1 MGSQVVETNARAL
14 IEVLRGIPRNR
25 HLCLEEGTLSG
36 WLYEVLEPHVE
47 ELTVAGVGKSRGPK
61 TDKLDA
67 FALAEKLRIGSLE
80 TRVYKNRGQFRR
92 LGERA
97 KSYDFLV
104 GDTVRVKNRL
114 KSVLR
119 SRGVAYGAGRSVYLK
134 RDREEWLAK
143 LPEASRT
150 TAGLLY
156 EEHDAL
162 VALRAKAEKALLAE
176 ARKHRE
182 WHVLKTCPGLGPI
195 RTAELLPV
203 VVTPY
208 RFQSRSRFWAYCGL
222 GVVMRSSSDW
232 VRGPGGRWV
241 REPVQQTRGLNRNF
255 NHTLK
260 RVFKGAATT
269 VIGRAENEPLY
280 RHYERLL
287 EGGTKPNLAKLT
299 IARQLAS
306 IVLAVWAHG
315 RSVRPQETGSDGVNR
330 AGIGERGVESGHNM
344 GSDETE
350 ANRLQGTASIHTV
363 GRGRE
368 PKPPL
373 KGYAPL
379 ESRTKRWATESQI
392 EGWFPL
398 QSGERDGCER
408 LPDCDADPASAP
420 LPTLSRRPGNP
431 NHADADGQKMSR
443 RRVGKVRLDRQPHR
457 RRVCKKR
464 GDVPFAEI

>member
-1 MGSQVVETNARAL
+1 M
-14 IEVLRGIPRNR
+14 
-25 HLCLEEGTLSG
+25 
-36 WLYEVLEPHVE
+36 
-47 ELTVAGVGKSRGPK
+47 AGVGKSRGPK
-61 TDKLDA
+61 TVKLDA

-92 LGERA
+92 LGDRA

-104 GDTVRVKNRL
+104 SDTVRVKNRL

-134 RDREEWLAK
+134 RDREGWLAK
-143 LPEASRT
+143 LPEASRANGRVAVRGARRT
-150 TAGLLY
+150 RGIEGEGREGVAGGSTQASRVACAEDVPGSGSDPNGGAPAGGGDAVPVPEPEQILGVLRTGRGDAELVGLGAGSGWAVGKGTGTA
-156 EEHDAL
+156 DAGAESELQPHAEACVQGRGDDGDRSSRKRTL
-162 VALRAKAEKALLAE
+162 VPPLRA
-176 ARKHRE
+176 
-182 WHVLKTCPGLGPI
+182 T
-195 RTAELLPV
+195 
-203 VVTPY
+203 
-208 RFQSRSRFWAYCGL
+208 
-222 GVVMRSSSDW
+222 
-232 VRGPGGRWV
+232 PGGGH
-241 REPVQQTRGLNRNF
+241 EAESGE
-255 NHTLK
+255 
-260 RVFKGAATT
+260 ADD
-269 VIGRAENEPLY
+269 RASA
-280 RHYERLL
+280 RLD
-287 EGGTKPNLAKLT
+287 
-299 IARQLAS
+299 RAS
-306 IVLAVWAHG
+306 GVAHG

-368 PKPPL
+368 PKPPI

-457 RRVCKKR
+457 RVCKKR
-464 GDVPFAEI
+464 GEGDVVHREHRSPSQEQ